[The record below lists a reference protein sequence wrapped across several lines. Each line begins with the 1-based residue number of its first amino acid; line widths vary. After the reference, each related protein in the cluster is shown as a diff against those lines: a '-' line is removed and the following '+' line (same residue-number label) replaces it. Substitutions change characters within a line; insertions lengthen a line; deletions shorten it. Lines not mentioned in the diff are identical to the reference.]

1 MHQKNPIICALDTAD
16 LERAT
21 TLAKAISGKVAMAK
35 VGLEFFTAHGLSGV
49 QKIVDLGF
57 RIFLD
62 LKLHDIPNTV
72 RGALKSVVNLPA
84 IDMLTIHVSGGKNM
98 IMGAIDA
105 LKECDIEPVGVTV
118 LTSMD
123 DVDLRACG
131 INSSVEA
138 HVMNLVDLA
147 VSSGL
152 NAIVC
157 SAKEVASIRKK
168 YPSLKLVVPGIR
180 MAQSATGDQKRVDT
194 PKDTLAAGADYL
206 VIGRVIT
213 QSSDPAGEIDKI
225 LKTL

>member
-1 MHQKNPIICALDTAD
+1 
-16 LERAT
+16 
-21 TLAKAISGKVAMAK
+21 
-35 VGLEFFTAHGLSGV
+35 
-49 QKIVDLGF
+49 
-57 RIFLD
+57 
-62 LKLHDIPNTV
+62 
-72 RGALKSVVNLPA
+72 
-84 IDMLTIHVSGGKNM
+84 M

-194 PKDTLAAGADYL
+194 PKDALAAGADYL